1 MDIFACINSKDI
13 RKYLKQIGY
22 KFDSLETAWL
32 IYACKALSYED
43 KKALWKEVIMTMPDC
58 VVPSRMN
65 CAGWESLHGLLE
77 KYIDITDHE
86 IADFYDQKTDITIKE
101 MRNGRKNLRQYIH
114 RWINV

>member
-22 KFDSLETAWL
+22 KFDALETAWL

-65 CAGWESLHGLLE
+65 CAGSGYLFNNALCFKFLSLFCGS
-77 KYIDITDHE
+77 
-86 IADFYDQKTDITIKE
+86 FS
-101 MRNGRKNLRQYIH
+101 NGCSDCKN
-114 RWINV
+114 